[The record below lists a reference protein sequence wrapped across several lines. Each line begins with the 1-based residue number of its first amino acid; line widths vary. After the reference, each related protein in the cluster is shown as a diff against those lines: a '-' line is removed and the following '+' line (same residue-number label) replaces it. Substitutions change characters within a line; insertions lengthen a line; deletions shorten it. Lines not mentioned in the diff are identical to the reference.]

1 LSNIANLKEEDEQ
14 LIKFDSTFDELK
26 DFDGENLLG
35 RGDTQIDVL
44 DDENDDD
51 LMEEI
56 EVTRVDHRR
65 V

>member
-1 LSNIANLKEEDEQ
+1 MSNIANLKEEDEQ